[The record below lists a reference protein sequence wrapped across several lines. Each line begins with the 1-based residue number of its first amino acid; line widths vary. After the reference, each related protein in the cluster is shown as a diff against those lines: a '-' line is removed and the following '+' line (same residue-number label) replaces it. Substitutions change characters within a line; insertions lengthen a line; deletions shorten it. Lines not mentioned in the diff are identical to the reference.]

1 MKFDVQTKDF
11 PESFYAFIEI
21 PQGGNTKLEYKPEVD
36 NIVLDR
42 ILFTSMVY
50 PTNYGFILNTK
61 AKDEDPLDVLVIS
74 SVPVPSGS
82 IVKCRA
88 IGIAEMSDEEGS
100 DNKVLAVP
108 VDKVD
113 PMSAQYTDVE
123 SIPEHVKNRI
133 KHFFQHYKELEK
145 GKFMTFHDFK
155 GKEEAKKQI
164 KESSL

>member
-1 MKFDVQTKDF
+1 MNFNVQTKDF
-11 PESFYAFIEI
+11 PESFYVFIEI
-21 PQGGNTKLEYKPEVD
+21 PQGGNTKLEYKPDVD

-50 PTNYGFILNTK
+50 PANYGFALNTK
-61 AKDEDPLDVLVIS
+61 AKDGDPLDVLVIS

-100 DNKVLAVP
+100 DNKVIAVP

-113 PMSAQYTDVE
+113 PMSTDYNDINSV
-123 SIPEHVKNRI
+123 PEYIKNKI
-133 KHFFQHYKELEK
+133 KHFFEHYKELEK
-145 GKFMTFHDFK
+145 GKFMTFYDFK
-155 GKEEAKKQI
+155 GKDEAIKQI

>member
-11 PESFYAFIEI
+11 PESFYVFIEI
-21 PQGGNTKLEYKPEVD
+21 PQGGNTKLEYKPDVD

-74 SVPVPSGS
+74 SVPIPSGS
-82 IVKCRA
+82 ILKCRA

-100 DNKVLAVP
+100 DNKVIAVP
-108 VDKVD
+108 IDKVD
-113 PMSAQYTDVE
+113 PISAEYKDIE
-123 SIPEHVKNRI
+123 NIPEAVKNKI

-155 GKEEAKKQI
+155 GKDEAIKQI
-164 KESSL
+164 KESLL